1 MQNVTP
7 SYPNFIEFHRGS
19 MRRDRNK
26 RRRTSIEILVGHNY
40 SELFDSRYIKVS
52 YKGILFQRCFPLP
65 THSLSYYPFTNINNG
80 QRTFYK
86 AVLLA
91 TFDSIYIE
99 QFFMLFFIPLPPPYY
114 IYIYVY
120 NLFRS
125 NRFDLYWK
133 RPRVTTSRRPSLKKK
148 TSDKSVILLLPPRK
162 ISNYLV
168 N

>member
-1 MQNVTP
+1 
-7 SYPNFIEFHRGS
+7 

-99 QFFMLFFIPLPPPYY
+99 QFFMLFFIPPPPRI
-114 IYIYVY
+114 IYIYTCIIY
-120 NLFRS
+120 FE
-125 NRFDLYWK
+125 
-133 RPRVTTSRRPSLKKK
+133 
-148 TSDKSVILLLPPRK
+148 VIGSICSICIEKDHVSQHPVVHL
-162 ISNYLV
+162 
-168 N
+168 

>member
-1 MQNVTP
+1 
-7 SYPNFIEFHRGS
+7 

-99 QFFMLFFIPLPPPYY
+99 QFFMLFFIPPPPRIIY

-125 NRFDLYWK
+125 NRFDLFDLYWK